1 MCNNEIIHTFVE
13 VFQRRTE
20 RQAHKVM
27 ARGIKQI
34 PAMRRVDIE
43 ENTGYHDTFFLE
55 ELFKESLIKVL

>member
-1 MCNNEIIHTFVE
+1 
-13 VFQRRTE
+13 
-20 RQAHKVM
+20 M